1 MAVNLEAGSSPLP
14 PATRVGY
21 KPRRMDKVARNA
33 AAAVSDIPDG
43 ATLLFGGFGV
53 VQSWPNSLLIAL
65 REHGARD
72 LTLVFN
78 TPGVGPLSAQTL
90 ADAGL
95 VRKVIASFAAYPT
108 RTTPIEEQVKAG
120 KIELELVPQ
129 GTLAERVRAGG
140 AGIPAFYTPTGVGTL
155 VAEGKELRT
164 IDGREYVLER
174 ALRADF
180 AFVRASRADR
190 VGNLVYRRGAR
201 NLHPLF
207 ATGARVTLAEVDDVV
222 EPGEI
227 DPECVVTPG
236 IYVDRVVRT
245 EHPLDVA
252 EVRALSRRY
261 GRAIHMEPRP
271 DIGGLPPDLMTRR
284 AAMLLRTGEY
294 VNLGLGLPTLLS
306 NHITGERDITLHS
319 ENGMLNFG
327 PLAEEGDEDV
337 DLYNAS
343 GQLVSMLPGACFFDS
358 LYAHGMARGG
368 RVTTVVLG
376 AFQVSERGDLAN
388 WNVPGSGK
396 GGIGG
401 AMDLAAGGAR
411 VVVVTYHATRKLEPK
426 LVSRCTYPLTAL
438 GCVREIV
445 TDLAYITI
453 EPEGFV
459 LRELAPGVDV
469 QRVRSLTGAPL
480 RIAVDLHEMAFA

>member
-1 MAVNLEAGSSPLP
+1 
-14 PATRVGY
+14 
-21 KPRRMDKVARNA
+21 MDKVVASA
-33 AAAVSDIPDG
+33 AAAVADVRDG

-53 VQSWPNSLLIAL
+53 VQGWPNSALLAL
-65 REHGARD
+65 RTHGARD

-78 TPGVGPLSAQTL
+78 TPGVGPLSAQML
-90 ADAGL
+90 AEAGL
-95 VRKVIASFAAYPT
+95 VRKIVASFAAYPT
-108 RTTPIEEQVKAG
+108 RRTAIEEQIQAG

-155 VAEGKELRT
+155 VGEGKERRVFG
-164 IDGREYVLER
+164 GREYILET
-174 ALRADF
+174 ALTADY
-180 AFVRASRADR
+180 AFVRAHRADR

-201 NLHPLF
+201 NLHPSF
-207 ATGARVTLAEVDDVV
+207 ATGGRVTIAEVDEVV
-222 EPGEI
+222 APGEI

-236 IYVDRVVRT
+236 IYVDRVLRT
-245 EHPLDVA
+245 EHPLDVE

-261 GRAIHMEPRP
+261 GRAVHVEPRP
-271 DIGGLPPDLMTRR
+271 DLGGLPPDLMTRR
-284 AAMLLRTGEY
+284 AALLLRDGEY

-306 NHITGERDITLHS
+306 NHVPGVRDVVLHS
-319 ENGMLNFG
+319 ENGMLSFG
-327 PLAEEGDEDV
+327 PLVVDGDEDV

-343 GQLVSMLPGACFFDS
+343 GQLVSLLPGASFFDS
-358 LYAHGMARGG
+358 VAAHGMARGG

-388 WNVPGSGK
+388 WNVPASGK

-411 VVVVTYHATRKLEPK
+411 VLVVTYHTTRALEPK
-426 LVSRCTYPLTAL
+426 LVRECTYPLTAP
-438 GCVREIV
+438 GCVREVV
-445 TDLAYITI
+445 TDLAYLTV

-459 LRELAPGVDV
+459 LRELAPGVTV
-469 QRVRSLTGAPL
+469 ERVRALTGAQFRLAHDL
-480 RIAVDLHEMAFA
+480 REMQFG